1 MSKRLSEELEFLGAL
16 APVSVAAA
24 TATTTG
30 YIDASETEEV
40 CFLLSAASLAS
51 GKTIKATL
59 MGSNAAAGT
68 GAKAVSEEISF
79 KASAAMTK
87 VVIPISYKVRGDG
100 YRYLAV
106 KFQHDSADAV
116 LFGVDAIRR
125 ARYQPADNAWRVEV

>member
-1 MSKRLSEELEFLGAL
+1 M
-16 APVSVAAA
+16 AAA

-30 YIDASETEEV
+30 YIDASESEEV

-106 KFQHDSADAV
+106 KFQHDGADAV
-116 LFGVDAIRR
+116 VFGVDAIKR

>member
-16 APVSVAAA
+16 APVSVAAS

-59 MGSNAAAGT
+59 MGSTVEAGRQRAGGWGAAG
-68 GAKAVSEEISF
+68 GEVPP
-79 KASAAMTK
+79 
-87 VVIPISYKVRGDG
+87 VHQVP
-100 YRYLAV
+100 
-106 KFQHDSADAV
+106 DAGP
-116 LFGVDAIRR
+116 L
-125 ARYQPADNAWRVEV
+125 

>member
-1 MSKRLSEELEFLGAL
+1 
-16 APVSVAAA
+16 
-24 TATTTG
+24 
-30 YIDASETEEV
+30 
-40 CFLLSAASLAS
+40 
-51 GKTIKATL
+51 
-59 MGSNAAAGT
+59 MGSNVEAGT

-116 LFGVDAIRR
+116 LFGVEAIRR
-125 ARYQPADNAWRVEV
+125 ARYQPADNAWTVEA